1 MDLKDKI
8 IDGQAIAAEIR
19 KELRKEVEEM
29 ISSGNMPP
37 CVAVVLVGDRKDSAT
52 YVRMKV
58 KACEETGV
66 KSILKKLPSTISE
79 AELLA
84 IIHELNMDNSV
95 HGILVQMPLPDGIE
109 STKILMAIDLSKDVD
124 GFHPMHV
131 GNLALK
137 SRKPEFVA
145 CTPLGCMELLKRS
158 NISV

>member
-66 KSILKKLPSTISE
+66 KSILKKTPF
-79 AELLA
+79 
-84 IIHELNMDNSV
+84 N
-95 HGILVQMPLPDGIE
+95 
-109 STKILMAIDLSKDVD
+109 
-124 GFHPMHV
+124 
-131 GNLALK
+131 NL
-137 SRKPEFVA
+137 
-145 CTPLGCMELLKRS
+145 GG
-158 NISV
+158 